1 MREQLIK
8 KLADLAVNKTRL
20 MRWIILVV
28 TIITMLLSGLM
39 SMTPKWSDMLPEG
52 DKRTI
57 EFDRILEEF
66 QSASSIIVVAQGEE
80 ADIKAFA
87 DDLAPRVLEPLSIP
101 GSDTD
106 PTIYVRRVD
115 YKADLDFM
123 KEHGF
128 MLMKE
133 DDLKNLKD
141 VFHDPGLTGLL
152 TNINNSFEKEFI
164 QPDESIS
171 NREEEDGALVFLNGI
186 NSWLEEMEQTLG
198 TGAIEIPAAEAA
210 VDKLLLGEPYFLSYD
225 RKALIMNLIP
235 TFSMMDAYLIVDGT
249 NAVQAVLDDVLKN
262 HPNVEAGLSGA
273 IAVGRDEMTYSTQG
287 LGVSMLI
294 SMIAIG
300 GLLYMAF
307 KMAVAPA
314 LALLNL
320 IIGLIWAAGI
330 VAVVVPVLN
339 VMTAMFMVILIG
351 LGIDFSIHVIS
362 TFTEMRS
369 KGLSLTE
376 ATLSGLEKSG
386 KGVSTG
392 AVTTSVAFL
401 ALMVGDSRA
410 MSELGLVT
418 AIGLLAV
425 MVSSFVV
432 LPVLMVSWERWRE
445 QRRTKKNLPVI
456 IESRDITFT
465 TLGKAGQ
472 WIQQNPWLSIIS
484 VVVVTVFLSFTAK
497 KITFN
502 HNMMDLE
509 AEGLSSIMLQ
519 DTVQEKFDL
528 SMDFAYLV
536 SESVEES
543 RELKRKAKDLPSV
556 ASVEDISTYLPSLSE
571 QNKRKPHIDEI
582 RALMEN
588 AEASPILSTDL
599 ELIQQEVERLEMN
612 IMEFQSM
619 AFLGG
624 QDKVYSRCTEIVGS
638 VEEVPDHTIFTRLY
652 DLLSQD
658 ANTQVEKLNLFQ
670 NSYAGYF
677 ASSVLKMANTD
688 PISLESLPESIVDR
702 YASRDRSL
710 FLTTVLPS
718 GNIWQDKLFMEQ
730 FSSEL
735 EVVSDRSTGMPVIM
749 RALFDIIGRDGRNAA
764 MLTLILV
771 FLILLVDFRSF
782 KYALI
787 AMLPLAAGGIW
798 MIGLMQVFGL
808 QLDLMNV
815 MALPLILGIGID
827 DGVHVV
833 HRWRLEGPRSAFI
846 VLASTGK
853 AVLLTSLT
861 TILAFGSMMFSPFRG
876 YASLSYALIFGVGA
890 CFLTTVIIVSA
901 FMGLL
906 DKKQPDR

>member
-1 MREQLIK
+1 MRERLIK

-20 MRWIILVV
+20 MRWIIYTV
-28 TIITMLLSGLM
+28 TIITLGLSSFM

-66 QSASSIIVVAQGEE
+66 QSASSIIVVAQGDE

-87 DDLAPRVLEPLSIP
+87 DDLAPRVLGPLSIP
-101 GSDTD
+101 GSDTE
-106 PTIYVRRVD
+106 PAVYVRRVD
-115 YKADLDFM
+115 YKTDLDFM

-133 DDLKNLKD
+133 DDLRNLKD
-141 VFHDPGLTGLL
+141 VFQDPGLTGLL
-152 TNINNSFEKEFI
+152 TNMNNSFEKEFI
-164 QPDESIS
+164 QPEESIS
-171 NREEEDGALVFLNGI
+171 SREEEDGALIFLNGI
-186 NSWLEEMEQTLG
+186 NSWLGEMEQTLK
-198 TGAIEIPAAEAA
+198 TGSIEAPAAEAA

-225 RKALIMNLIP
+225 REALIMNLIP

-249 NAVQAVLDDVLKN
+249 DAVQAVLNDVLKN
-262 HPNVEAGLSGA
+262 HPDVEAGLSGA

-287 LGVSMLI
+287 LGISMLI

-300 GLLYMAF
+300 ALLYMAF
-307 KMAVAPA
+307 KMAIAPA
-314 LALLNL
+314 LALVNL

-339 VMTAMFMVILIG
+339 VMTAMFMIILIG

-369 KGLSLTE
+369 KGLSLE
-376 ATLSGLEKSG
+376 DATLAGLEKSG

-392 AVTTSVAFL
+392 AITTSVAFL
-401 ALMVGDSRA
+401 ALMIGDSRA

-432 LPVLMVSWERWRE
+432 LPVLMVSWVRWRE
-445 QRRTKKNLPVI
+445 GRLSKKGLPARI
-456 IESRDITFT
+456 QSQDITFT
-465 TLGKAGQ
+465 SLGNAGKL
-472 WIQQNPWLSIIS
+472 IQENPWISLMSVLII
-484 VVVVTVFLSFTAK
+484 TILLSFTAQ

-543 RELKRKAKDLPSV
+543 RELRKNAKELPSV
-556 ASVEDISTYLPSLSE
+556 ASVEDISTYLPSLAE
-571 QNKRKPHIDEI
+571 QAERKPHIEEI
-582 RALMEN
+582 HALMEN
-588 AEASPILSTDL
+588 AQATPIKAADL

-624 QDKVYSRCTEIVGS
+624 QDKIYSRCTEIVGS
-638 VEEVPDHTIFTRLY
+638 IEQPPHNTIFTRLY
-652 DLLSQD
+652 DLLGLD
-658 ANTQVEKLNLFQ
+658 AEDLAEKLNLFQ
-670 NSYAGYF
+670 DSYADYF
-677 ASSVLKMANTD
+677 TTSVLKMANTES
-688 PISLESLPESIVDR
+688 ISLDVLPESIVDR
-702 YASRDRSL
+702 YASKDRTL

-735 EVVSDRSTGMPVIM
+735 ELVSDRSTGMPVIM
-749 RALFDIIGRDGRNAA
+749 RALFEIIGRDGRNAA
-764 MLTLILV
+764 VLTLILI

-782 KYALI
+782 KYALV
-787 AMLPLAAGGIW
+787 AMLPLATGAVW
-798 MIGLMQVFGL
+798 MIGMMQLFGL
-808 QLDLMNV
+808 QLDMMNV

-846 VLASTGK
+846 VLSSTGK

-876 YASLSYALIFGVGA
+876 YGSLAYALIFGVGA

-901 FMGLL
+901 FMGLM
-906 DKKQPDR
+906 DKKKS

>member
-1 MREQLIK
+1 MREYLIK

-20 MRWIILVV
+20 MRWLILVV
-28 TIITMLLSGLM
+28 TLITMGLSGFM

-66 QSASSIIVVAQGEE
+66 QSASSIIVVAQGTES
-80 ADIKAFA
+80 DIKAFA
-87 DDLAPRVLEPLSIP
+87 DDLAPKVLEPLSIP
-101 GSDTD
+101 DED
-106 PTIYVRRVD
+106 KEPTIYVRRVD

-123 KEHGF
+123 REHGF

-141 VFHDPGLTGLL
+141 VFQDPGLTGLL
-152 TNINNSFEKEFI
+152 TNINDSFEKEFI
-164 QPDESIS
+164 QPEESIS
-171 NREEEDGALVFLNGI
+171 TREEEDGALVFLNGI
-186 NSWLEEMEQTLG
+186 NSWLGEMEVALE
-198 TGAIEIPAAEAA
+198 TGMVEVPTAEAA
-210 VDKLLLGEPYFLSYD
+210 VDRLLLGEPYFLSYD
-225 RKALIMNLIP
+225 REALIMNLIP
-235 TFSMMDAYLIVDGT
+235 TFSMMDAFMIVDGT
-249 NAVQAVLDDVLKN
+249 NAVQGVLDQVLKD
-262 HPNVEAGLSGA
+262 HPKVKAGLSGA
-273 IAVGRDEMTYSTQG
+273 IAVGRDEMVYSSEG
-287 LGVSMLI
+287 LGLSMLL

-300 GLLYMAF
+300 ALLFMAF

-320 IIGLIWAAGI
+320 VIGLIWAAGI

-339 VMTAMFMVILIG
+339 IMTAMFMVILIG

-369 KGLSLTE
+369 KGLSLTD
-376 ATLSGLEKSG
+376 ATLAGLEKSG

-392 AVTTSVAFL
+392 AITTSVAFL

-445 QRRTKKNLPVI
+445 NRMAKQGLTREVKP
-456 IESRDITFT
+456 RDITFT
-465 TLGKAGQ
+465 SLGKVGVI
-472 WIQQNPWLSIIS
+472 IQNNPWFSLVS
-484 VVVVTVFLSFTAK
+484 VLLVTILLFFAARE
-497 KITFN
+497 ITFN

-519 DTVQEKFDL
+519 DTVQKKFDL

-543 RELKRKAKDLPSV
+543 RDLRKLAKELPSV
-556 ASVEDISTYLPSLSE
+556 ASVDDISTYLPSPAE
-571 QNKRKPHIDEI
+571 QAERRPHVEEV
-582 RALMEN
+582 RLLMEN
-588 AEASPILSTDL
+588 AKATPIETNDLS
-599 ELIQQEVERLEMN
+599 LIMQEIERLEMN

-624 QDKVYSRCTEIVGS
+624 QDKVYTRCTEIVGS
-638 VEEVPDHTIFTRLY
+638 VEEPADNTIFIRLY
-652 DLLSQD
+652 ELLDQEVD
-658 ANTQVEKLNLFQ
+658 ILTKGLNLFQ
-670 NSYAGYF
+670 ESYADYF
-677 ASSVLKMANTD
+677 TSSVLKMANTES
-688 PISLESLPESIVDR
+688 ISLDMLPESIVDR

-764 MLTLILV
+764 VLTLVLV
-771 FLILLVDFRSF
+771 FIILLVDFRSI

-787 AMLPLAAGGIW
+787 AMLPLAAGAVW

-833 HRWRLEGPRSAFI
+833 HRWRLEGPRSASI
-846 VLASTGK
+846 VLSSTGK

-890 CFLTTVIIVSA
+890 CFLTTMIIVSA
-901 FMGLL
+901 FMGIV
-906 DKKQPDR
+906 DKDK

>member
-1 MREQLIK
+1 MREHLIK

-20 MRWIILVV
+20 MRWSILVV
-28 TIITMLLSGLM
+28 TLTTLGLSSFM

-66 QSASSIIVVAQGEE
+66 QSASSIIVVVQGPE

-87 DDLAPRVLEPLSIP
+87 DDLAPRVLEPLSLP
-101 GSDTD
+101 GGDKE
-106 PTIYVRRVD
+106 PAIYVRRVD
-115 YKADLDFM
+115 YKADLDFIR
-123 KEHGF
+123 EHGF

-133 DDLKNLKD
+133 DELKNLKD
-141 VFHDPGLTGLL
+141 VFQDPGLTGLL
-152 TNINNSFEKEFI
+152 TNMNDSFEKEFI
-164 QPDESIS
+164 QPEESIS
-171 NREEEDGALVFLNGI
+171 TREEEDGALIFLNGI
-186 NSWLEEMEQTLG
+186 DSWLGEMETALE
-198 TGAIEIPAAEAA
+198 TGMVEIPAAEAA
-210 VDKLLLGEPYFLSYD
+210 VDRLLLGEPYFLSYD
-225 RKALIMNLIP
+225 REALIMNLIP
-235 TFSMMDAYLIVDGT
+235 TFSMMDAFMIVDGT
-249 NAVQAVLDDVLKN
+249 NAVQGVLDDVLKD
-262 HPNVEAGLSGA
+262 HPTVNAGLSGA
-273 IAVGRDEMTYSTQG
+273 IAVGRDEMVYSSEG
-287 LGVSMLI
+287 LGLSMLL

-300 GLLYMAF
+300 GLLFMAF
-307 KMAVAPA
+307 RMAVAPA

-320 IIGLIWAAGI
+320 VIGLIWAAGI
-330 VAVVVPVLN
+330 VALVVPVLN
-339 VMTAMFMVILIG
+339 IMTAMFMVILIG

-376 ATLSGLEKSG
+376 ATLAGLEKSG

-392 AVTTSVAFL
+392 AITTSVAFL

-445 QRRTKKNLPVI
+445 KRLTKRGMTREIKPK
-456 IESRDITFT
+456 DITFT
-465 TLGKAGQ
+465 SLGRTGVL
-472 WIQQNPWLSIIS
+472 IQNNPWFSLIS
-484 VVVVTVFLSFTAK
+484 MVLVTILLFFAARE
-497 KITFN
+497 ITFN

-509 AEGLSSIMLQ
+509 AEGLPSIMLQ

-543 RELKRKAKDLPSV
+543 RELRKKAKELPSV
-556 ASVEDISTYLPSLSE
+556 ASVDDISTYLPSPAE
-571 QNKRKPHIDEI
+571 QAKRQPHIEEV
-582 RALMEN
+582 RSLMEK
-588 AEASPILSTDL
+588 AIATPVKKDGLS
-599 ELIQQEVERLEMN
+599 LIKQEVERLEMN
-612 IMEFQSM
+612 IMELQSM

-624 QDKVYSRCTEIVGS
+624 QDKVYARCTEMVGS
-638 VEEVPDHTIFTRLY
+638 VEEEPDNKIFMRLY
-652 DLLSQD
+652 ELLDQEMQTVTD
-658 ANTQVEKLNLFQ
+658 RLNLFQ
-670 NSYAGYF
+670 DSYAEYF
-677 ASSVLKMANTD
+677 TSSVLNMTNTELIALD
-688 PISLESLPESIVDR
+688 MLPESIVDR

-735 EVVSDRSTGMPVIM
+735 EIVSDRSTGMPVIM

-764 MLTLILV
+764 LLTLVLV
-771 FLILLVDFRSF
+771 FVILLVDFRSI

-787 AMLPLAAGGIW
+787 AMMPLAAGAVW

-833 HRWRLEGPRSAFI
+833 HRWRLEGPRSANI
-846 VLASTGK
+846 VLSSTGK
-853 AVLLTSLT
+853 AVLLTSMT

-901 FMGLL
+901 FMGIVE
-906 DKKQPDR
+906 KEK